1 MIAEEKLCANSSMKI
16 SPDLAGKKKNSEK
29 GHKMLI

>member
-16 SPDLAGKKKNSEK
+16 SPDLAGKKKE
-29 GHKMLI
+29 L

>member
-16 SPDLAGKKKNSEK
+16 SPDLAGKKKRTLRK
-29 GHKMLI
+29 DIKC